1 MTRAELRAYFKELLN
16 RSDCTDIQAD
26 QFINLGI
33 RRLERI
39 LRVPTMERRIVYT
52 SSGDGVYPIPNDYL
66 ELIGLFHANRRLE
79 RVTSSDAF
87 LRPDSGDPAV
97 FWREGPNYIVRPKP
111 ASGEEVVLI
120 YYGEFEELGDEG
132 YETFESAVYP
142 DAIIYS
148 ALTFAADFFIDERKP
163 LFVDSLSQALTEI
176 QASAEKDAL
185 AGHDMRLSS
194 PYSGLDY

>member
-16 RSDCTDIQAD
+16 RSDCTDTQAD

-66 ELIGLFHANRRLE
+66 ELIGLFHADRRLE
-79 RVTSSDAF
+79 KTTSSDAF
-87 LRPDSGDPAV
+87 IRPVSGEPSV
-97 FWREGPNYIVRPKP
+97 FWREGPNFIIRPKP
-111 ASGEEVVLI
+111 AADEQVVLI
-120 YYGEFEELGDEG
+120 YYGEFEDFADDG

-176 QASAEKDAL
+176 QASADKDAL
-185 AGHDMRLSS
+185 AGHDLRLSS
-194 PYSGLDY
+194 PYQGLDY